1 MKVLFQS
8 RTNLFQA
15 PGGDCVQMLKTKEYL
30 ERLGIIVDI
39 SLEFEPDLSTYD
51 LVHLFNLMEPQDIYP
66 QMMNAKK
73 HKKPVVLSTI
83 YGLYTEFERKAR
95 GGMFQKVAQYLSPY
109 QIEYIKRMVKHYHE
123 KRFHP
128 GAKKL
133 AWMGFYRMM
142 HQIVSETAVFL
153 PNSDSEMQRVAR
165 EFKISNPRYVSIPN
179 AIDAN
184 LFNSQADIQDN
195 PYQKYRNCILCA
207 ARLEGRKSTLQL
219 VRAVKNTNYTLV
231 LVGKPSEN
239 QKKYVQQIYR
249 EAGDNVV
256 FLGAVPHEDLKH
268 LYQVAKV
275 HVLASW
281 METPGLS
288 SLEAAVMECNIVVTK
303 KGDTYDYFQD
313 FAYYCEPDDVN
324 SIKKAIDEAF
334 QAPFNPKLKERVL
347 ELYTWEKTAIA
358 TRKAYQ
364 MALEH
369 QKQ

>member
-15 PGGDCVQMLKTKEYL
+15 PGGDYVQMLKTKEYL
-30 ERLGIIVDI
+30 EKLDVIVDI
-39 SLEFEPDLSTYD
+39 SLAFEPDLSSYD
-51 LVHLFNLMEPQDIYP
+51 LVHLFNLMEPQDIYL
-66 QMMNAKK
+66 QMLHAKK
-73 HKKPVVLSTI
+73 HNKPVVLSTI

-95 GGMFQKVAQYLSPY
+95 GGFFQKLAQYLSAY

-123 KRFHP
+123 KRFHL
-128 GAKKL
+128 GVQKL
-133 AWMGFYRMM
+133 AMMGFYKMM
-142 HQIVSETAVFL
+142 HHIVSETNVFL

-165 EFKISNPRYVSIPN
+165 EFQISNPSYVAIPN
-179 AIDAN
+179 AVDAQV
-184 LFNSQADIQDN
+184 FQMHDVETDN
-195 PYQKYRNCILCA
+195 PYAQYQNCILCA

-231 LVGKPSEN
+231 LVGKPSDN
-239 QKKYVQQIYR
+239 QKDYIQQIHR
-249 EAGDNVV
+249 EAGKNVV
-256 FLGAVPHEDLKH
+256 FLGAVPHEDLKY

-313 FAYYCEPDDVN
+313 FAYYCEPDDVL

-334 QAPFNPKLKERVL
+334 QAPFNPKLKQRILER
-347 ELYTWEKTAIA
+347 YTWEKTAIA
-358 TRKAYQ
+358 TKKAYQ
-364 MALEH
+364 MALE
-369 QKQ
+369 

>member
-30 ERLGIIVDI
+30 EKIGVSVDI
-39 SLEFEPDLSTYD
+39 SLEFEPDLSSYD
-51 LVHLFNLMEPQDIYP
+51 LVHLFNLMEPQDIYF
-66 QMMNAKK
+66 QMLHAKK
-73 HKKPVVLSTI
+73 HHKPVVLSTI

-95 GGMFQKVAQYLSPY
+95 GGLFQKVARFLSPY

-133 AWMGFYRMM
+133 ASMGFYRMM

-153 PNSDSEMQRVAR
+153 PNSDSEMQRVAK
-165 EFKISNPRYVSIPN
+165 EFKISHPKYVAIPN
-179 AIDAN
+179 AIDAQ
-184 LFNSQADIQDN
+184 LFQNQKENNNN
-195 PYQKYRNCILCA
+195 PYLKYQNCILCA

-219 VRAVKNTNYTLV
+219 VRAVKDTHYTLV
-231 LVGKPSEN
+231 LVGKPSDN
-239 QKKYVQQIYR
+239 QREYVQQIYR

-256 FLGAVPHEDLKH
+256 FLGAIPHEDLRN
-268 LYQVAKV
+268 LYEVAKV

-288 SLEAAVMECNIVVTK
+288 SLEAAAMECNIVVTK
-303 KGDTYDYFQD
+303 KGDTYDYFED
-313 FAYYCEPDDVN
+313 FAYYCEPDDVD
-324 SIKKAIDEAF
+324 SIRRAIDEAF
-334 QAPFNPKLKERVL
+334 QAPFNPKLKQRIL
-347 ELYTWEKTAIA
+347 DLYTWEKTAIA
-358 TRKAYQ
+358 TQKAYQ
-364 MALEH
+364 MALNL
-369 QKQ
+369 